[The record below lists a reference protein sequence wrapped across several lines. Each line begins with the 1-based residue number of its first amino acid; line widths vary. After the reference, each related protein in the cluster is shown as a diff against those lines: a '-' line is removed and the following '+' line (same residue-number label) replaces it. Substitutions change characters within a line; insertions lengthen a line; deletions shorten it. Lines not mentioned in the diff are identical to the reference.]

1 MLALALVLTLG
12 IAAGWLS
19 RHLGLPAAVGQVAL
33 GALLG
38 PATLGWVAPDA
49 ILRLLAEVGVILLLG
64 MAGLHIGLDRLMAAG
79 SAAWGVALLGIALSL
94 GGGYVAASWWGSP
107 GPEAVYVGTALAA
120 TSIGMSV
127 QALHQFGLLKSLV
140 GEVVVAAAVI
150 DDVIALYL
158 LAVAHDV
165 LSGSFSLPGLAVSF
179 GVALLALGAVF
190 WLSRFGIR
198 FVAGKAYVVP
208 VVIAVLLTAG
218 MATAALGLSAVVGGF
233 FAGLGIGDGARTR
246 REHLVRALDRIVL
259 LMVPFFFVLIGVAA
273 EWDVV
278 TEPGMVVLA
287 ASLLL
292 VALLGKIVAGL
303 LGALGGGLWAALVVG
318 ASMAPRGEVALV
330 VADLGFRQGHL
341 DHHVFVTLIL
351 VAVSAA
357 IFAPVLIAVTAREYR
372 RRLA

>member
-1 MLALALVLTLG
+1 MLFR
-12 IAAGWLS
+12 S
-19 RHLGLPAAVGQVAL
+19 
-33 GALLG
+33 
-38 PATLGWVAPDA
+38 
-49 ILRLLAEVGVILLLG
+49 
-64 MAGLHIGLDRLMAAG
+64 
-79 SAAWGVALLGIALSL
+79 
-94 GGGYVAASWWGSP
+94 
-107 GPEAVYVGTALAA
+107 
-120 TSIGMSV
+120 
-127 QALHQFGLLKSLV
+127 
-140 GEVVVAAAVI
+140 
-150 DDVIALYL
+150 
-158 LAVAHDV
+158 
-165 LSGSFSLPGLAVSF
+165 
-179 GVALLALGAVF
+179 
-190 WLSRFGIR
+190 
-198 FVAGKAYVVP
+198 
-208 VVIAVLLTAG
+208 
-218 MATAALGLSAVVGGF
+218 
-233 FAGLGIGDGARTR
+233 DGARTR